1 MKPLREAM
9 LAIACALEGEGIP
22 EPRLEAELMLAHVAG
37 MDRSHLYAY
46 PERSLMPDQEKH
58 LATLL
63 ERRLRREPLA
73 YLVGHREFFGIEFV
87 VGQGVLIP
95 RPETELMVEWAI
107 RAAHRIHEG
116 GRVPL
121 IADVGTGCGNI
132 AVALV
137 LNMQDLRVYG
147 TDVSSAALSVARE
160 NVERHRVQDRVVL
173 VQGDLLAP
181 LPERVD
187 IIAANL
193 PYGRK
198 DRMNGLQPEVAW
210 EPLNA
215 ICGGP
220 DGLDVLRRLLEQ
232 APGKLRK
239 GGCLLMEI
247 DPDQVDA
254 LRDEVLAWFPDA
266 VLEVERDLAG
276 HDRLFIVRTR

>member
-1 MKPLREAM
+1 M
-9 LAIACALEGEGIP
+9 LAVARALKDEGIP
-22 EPRLEAELMLAHVAG
+22 EPRLEAELMLAHVTS

-46 PERSLMPDQEKH
+46 PERSLTPDQEIH

-73 YLVGHREFFGIEFV
+73 YLVGHREFFGLEFIV
-87 VGQGVLIP
+87 DQDVLIP
-95 RPETELMVEWAI
+95 RPETELLVEWAM
-107 RAAHRIHEG
+107 RVAHRIYEG

-132 AVALV
+132 AVALAV
-137 LNMQDLRVYG
+137 NMQNLCVYG
-147 TDVSSAALSVARE
+147 IDVSSAALSVARE

-181 LPERVD
+181 LPEQVD

-193 PYGRK
+193 PYGREG
-198 DRMNGLQPEVAW
+198 RMNGLQPEVAW
-210 EPLNA
+210 EPFDA

-220 DGLDVLRRLLEQ
+220 DGLDVLRRLLGQ

-247 DPDQVDA
+247 DPDQVDT

-276 HDRLFIVRTR
+276 HNRLFIVRTR

>member
-1 MKPLREAM
+1 
-9 LAIACALEGEGIP
+9 
-22 EPRLEAELMLAHVAG
+22 MLAHVAS

-46 PERSLMPDQEKH
+46 PERSLPPGQEKH

-73 YLVGHREFFGIEFV
+73 YLVGRREFFGLEFV

-95 RPETELMVEWAI
+95 RPETELLVEWAI
-107 RAAHRIHEG
+107 RAAHRIDEG
-116 GRVPL
+116 GRIPL

-132 AVALV
+132 AVALAV
-137 LNMQDLRVYG
+137 NMQNLHVYG
-147 TDVSSAALSVARE
+147 IDVSSAALSVARE
-160 NVERHRVQDRVVL
+160 NVEHHRVQDRVVL

-193 PYGRK
+193 PYVREGRMK
-198 DRMNGLQPEVAW
+198 GLQPEVAW
-210 EPLNA
+210 EPFDA

-220 DGLDVLRRLLEQ
+220 DGLNVLRRLLGQ

-239 GGCLLMEI
+239 GGCLLVEI

>member
-1 MKPLREAM
+1 M
-9 LAIACALEGEGIP
+9 LAVARALKDEGIP
-22 EPRLEAELMLAHVAG
+22 EPRLEAELMLAHVAN

-46 PERSLMPDQEKH
+46 PERSLTPDRERH

-73 YLVGHREFFGIEFV
+73 YLVGRREFFGLEFV

-95 RPETELMVEWAI
+95 RPETELLVEWAI
-107 RAAHRIHEG
+107 RVAHCIYEG
-116 GRVPL
+116 GRIPL

-132 AVALV
+132 AVALAA
-137 LNMQDLRVYG
+137 NMQNLRVYG
-147 TDVSSAALSVARE
+147 IDVSSEALSVARE
-160 NVERHRVQDRVVL
+160 NVERHRVQDRIVL
-173 VQGDLLAP
+173 AQGDLLAP

-193 PYGRK
+193 PYGREG
-198 DRMNGLQPEVAW
+198 RMNGLQPEVAW
-210 EPLNA
+210 EPFDA

-220 DGLDVLRRLLEQ
+220 DGLDVLRRLLGQ

-254 LRDEVLAWFPDA
+254 LRDEALAWFPDA
-266 VLEVERDLAG
+266 VLEVEKDLAG